1 MATPKFT
8 KFTRPEAR
16 RPGQITDRDLDI
28 IEAVLRYRFC
38 SAAQIVRLAGGNEDV
53 THRRLRR
60 LWECGLVPRWAFPGF
75 RTHSE
80 FYYYLDNRKPL
91 DLLAERRQIE
101 IHPQMLEEIR
111 SHREKDYAGAAIR
124 GQHMQL
130 GFLNHG
136 LMISRMHF
144 MVEMACRKSG
154 GDVALEAWCQGGQIA
169 GHKVDVPK
177 IRSSKQDG
185 QLFWQQVA
193 ETERLPVE
201 PDALFTLRFARRP
214 EAQQLAHFLYE
225 ADRGTMVI
233 TDMLK
238 KFRGYHHF
246 IKKQQRH
253 KEAFGI
259 HPIRAVLVETTD
271 EARGRKLMELATPL
285 FAKPPNA
292 SACFGSA
299 SLPYSAIRRKTGTAS
314 QPFAHSPNTW
324 TTRTSSSTPFGPS
337 RIGPCTPLA
346 TPKTLRHYRSC
357 HYENHPH
364 PCKTLALHLT
374 MGILTWG
381 ANQ

>member
-1 MATPKFT
+1 MDTPKFT
-8 KFTRPEAR
+8 KFIRPESG

-60 LWECGLVPRWAFPGF
+60 LWERSLVTRWAFPGF

-80 FYYYLDNRKPL
+80 FYYYLDNREPL
-91 DLLAERRQIE
+91 DLLAERRQLE

-111 SHREKDYAGAAIR
+111 AHREKDYAGAAIR

-136 LMISRMHF
+136 PMISRMHF

-154 GDVALEAWCQGGQIA
+154 GDIALEAWCQGGQIA

-177 IRSSKQDG
+177 VRASRQGG
-185 QLFWQQVA
+185 QPFWQELA
-193 ETERLPVE
+193 DTERLPVE

-214 EAQQLAHFLYE
+214 EGQQLAHFFYE
-225 ADRGTMVI
+225 ADRGTMVL

-246 IKKQQRH
+246 IKKQQKHR
-253 KEAFGI
+253 KVFGV
-259 HPIRAVLVETTD
+259 HPIRAVLIETTE
-271 EARGRKLMELATPL
+271 EARAKKLMGLAEHPLVSGGRRVGLFWFTISPL
-285 FAKPPNA
+285 FIAIEGTPHNLKYLEKPEVLFDHIWALPDC
-292 SACFGSA
+292 SKH
-299 SLPYSAIRRKTGTAS
+299 SLVDPDNGHSFKTC
-314 QPFAHSPNTW
+314 
-324 TTRTSSSTPFGPS
+324 RE
-337 RIGPCTPLA
+337 A
-346 TPKTLRHYRSC
+346 T
-357 HYENHPH
+357 
-364 PCKTLALHLT
+364 
-374 MGILTWG
+374 
-381 ANQ
+381 